1 MKPMKTMLVSGF
13 PLRMTWSKKLKRY
26 VVAKNQKPK
35 MNKLKL
41 GLKDRIIMDQAEEI
55 KKLKL
60 EVERLNSESIEQMGL
75 AQDGEAAL
83 QEALTEFEVYKQ
95 TTDRLIEKLTTIN
108 LLFEV
113 ELAERKA
120 SALKDALTSTLEAI
134 Q

>member
-1 MKPMKTMLVSGF
+1 
-13 PLRMTWSKKLKRY
+13 
-26 VVAKNQKPK
+26 

-83 QEALTEFEVYKQ
+83 QEALTEFEVYKE

-108 LLFEV
+108 YQTLLDVHSELTKRGDEV
-113 ELAERKA
+113 ERAERKA
-120 SALKDALTSTLEAI
+120 SALKDALTFALEAI

>member
-1 MKPMKTMLVSGF
+1 
-13 PLRMTWSKKLKRY
+13 
-26 VVAKNQKPK
+26 
-35 MNKLKL
+35 MNTLKL
-41 GLKDRIIMDQAEEI
+41 GLKDHIIMDQAEEI

-120 SALKDALTSTLEAI
+120 SALKDALTSALEAI

>member
-1 MKPMKTMLVSGF
+1 MKPTKT
-13 PLRMTWSKKLKRY
+13 
-26 VVAKNQKPK
+26 AKNQKPK

-60 EVERLNSESIEQMGL
+60 EVELLNSESIEQMGF

-108 LLFEV
+108 YQTLLDVHSELTKRGDEV
-113 ELAERKA
+113 ERAERKA
-120 SALKDALTSTLEAI
+120 SALKDALTFALEAI

>member
-1 MKPMKTMLVSGF
+1 
-13 PLRMTWSKKLKRY
+13 
-26 VVAKNQKPK
+26 

-41 GLKDRIIMDQAEEI
+41 GLKDRIIMGQAEEI

-95 TTDRLIEKLTTIN
+95 TTDRLIEKLTT
-108 LLFEV
+108 LTK
-113 ELAERKA
+113 R
-120 SALKDALTSTLEAI
+120 ALTFALEAI

>member
-1 MKPMKTMLVSGF
+1 
-13 PLRMTWSKKLKRY
+13 
-26 VVAKNQKPK
+26 

-41 GLKDRIIMDQAEEI
+41 GLKDRIIMGQAEEI

-83 QEALTEFEVYKQ
+83 QEALIEFEVYKE
-95 TTDRLIEKLTTIN
+95 TTDRIINGALLDVRSELTKRVDA
-108 LLFEV
+108 V
-113 ELAERKA
+113 ERAERKA
-120 SALKDALTSTLEAI
+120 SALKDALTFALEAI

>member
-1 MKPMKTMLVSGF
+1 
-13 PLRMTWSKKLKRY
+13 
-26 VVAKNQKPK
+26 

-41 GLKDRIIMDQAEEI
+41 GLKDRIIMDQAEDI

-83 QEALTEFEVYKQ
+83 QEALTEFEVYKE
-95 TTDRLIEKLTTIN
+95 TTDQLIEAVIKGALLDVRSELTKRGAA
-108 LLFEV
+108 V

-120 SALKDALTSTLEAI
+120 TALKDALTFALEAI

>member
-1 MKPMKTMLVSGF
+1 
-13 PLRMTWSKKLKRY
+13 
-26 VVAKNQKPK
+26 

-83 QEALTEFEVYKQ
+83 QEALTEFEVYKE
-95 TTDRLIEKLTTIN
+95 TTDQLIEAVIKGALLDVRSELTKRGAA
-108 LLFEV
+108 V

-120 SALKDALTSTLEAI
+120 TALKDALTFALEAI

>member
-1 MKPMKTMLVSGF
+1 
-13 PLRMTWSKKLKRY
+13 
-26 VVAKNQKPK
+26 

-41 GLKDRIIMDQAEEI
+41 GLKDRIIMDQAEDI

-83 QEALTEFEVYKQ
+83 QEALTELEVYKQ
-95 TTDRLIEKLTTIN
+95 TTDRLIEKLTTVN
-108 LLFEV
+108 FEALLKGALKDQTLLDVRSELTKREAAV
-113 ELAERKA
+113 ERAERKA
-120 SALKDALTSTLEAI
+120 SALKDALTFALEAI

>member
-1 MKPMKTMLVSGF
+1 MKPMKTMFVSGF

-26 VVAKNQKPK
+26 VVAKNQNPK

-55 KKLKL
+55 KKLTL

-95 TTDRLIEKLTTIN
+95 TTDQLIEKLATITK
-108 LLFEV
+108 
-113 ELAERKA
+113 R
-120 SALKDALTSTLEAI
+120 ALTLALEAT

>member
-1 MKPMKTMLVSGF
+1 
-13 PLRMTWSKKLKRY
+13 
-26 VVAKNQKPK
+26 

-83 QEALTEFEVYKQ
+83 QEALTEFEVYKE
-95 TTDRLIEKLTTIN
+95 TTDQLIEAVIKGALLDIRSELTKRGAA
-108 LLFEV
+108 V

-120 SALKDALTSTLEAI
+120 SALKDALTFALEAI

>member
-1 MKPMKTMLVSGF
+1 
-13 PLRMTWSKKLKRY
+13 
-26 VVAKNQKPK
+26 

-55 KKLKL
+55 KKLTL

-83 QEALTEFEVYKQ
+83 QEALTKFEVYKQ

-108 LLFEV
+108 FEAVLKGALLEVRSELTKRGAAV

-120 SALKDALTSTLEAI
+120 TALKDALTFALEAI